1 MACTRGAIFDWD
13 GVIIDSAAQ
22 HEISWERLARECN
35 KALPEDHFRRGFGM
49 KNEVIIPELL
59 GWTNV
64 PVEIRILS
72 LRKEAIYRELV
83 REQGM
88 TALPGVEPWLRML
101 RDEAIPC
108 AIASSTHRENIT
120 TTLDVLGLADFFSAI
135 VTAEDVRRGKP
146 DPEVFLAAAQQLGVE
161 AGNAV
166 VFEDALVG
174 IQAAHAARM
183 RVVAVAT
190 TEPKEKLAH
199 SDWVVDRLDE
209 LTVAQ
214 LWNGHASGH

>member
-1 MACTRGAIFDWD
+1 MNRKFGAIFDWD
-13 GVIIDSAAQ
+13 GVIINSAGQ
-22 HEISWERLARECN
+22 HELSWERLAKECG
-35 KALPEDHFRRGFGM
+35 KTLPEDHFKRGFGM

-59 GWTNV
+59 GWTTV

-72 LRKEAIYRELV
+72 LRKEAIYREVV

-101 RDEAIPC
+101 AEGGIAC

-120 TTLDVLGLADFFSAI
+120 TTLDVLGLEKFFSVIIA
-135 VTAEDVRRGKP
+135 AEDVSRGKP
-146 DPEVFLAAAQQLGVE
+146 DPEVFLTAAKKIGVE
-161 AGNAV
+161 PADAV

-174 IQAAHAARM
+174 ITAAQAAGM
-183 RVVAVAT
+183 RVVAVAS

-199 SDWVVDRLDE
+199 ANWVVDRMDE
-209 LTVAQ
+209 LSVAQ
-214 LWNGHASGH
+214 LWSSCGGQK